1 MIIALHN
8 LVWFKVEEALTPFLA
23 CAWLVLLADLSSVAP
38 FSSLSALTYTALH
51 CSSSAMLQVAV
62 AWLVYRDVDTLL
74 TYSYSAGSCKGLLQP
89 NANLLASQV
98 WTVEQVSA
106 LSGAVSVACSRLG
119 SP

>member
-62 AWLVYRDVDTLL
+62 AWLVYRDGDVDTLL
-74 TYSYSAGSCKGLLQP
+74 SRLLQRLI
-89 NANLLASQV
+89 ATKRQF
-98 WTVEQVSA
+98 VSCT
-106 LSGAVSVACSRLG
+106 SVDC
-119 SP
+119 